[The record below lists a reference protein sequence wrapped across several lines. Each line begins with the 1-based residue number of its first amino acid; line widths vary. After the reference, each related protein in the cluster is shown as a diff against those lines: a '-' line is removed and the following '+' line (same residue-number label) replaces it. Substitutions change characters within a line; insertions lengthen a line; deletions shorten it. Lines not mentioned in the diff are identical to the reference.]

1 MGSCADEHLGW
12 SGNFFLVGREAF
24 LLGDSRL
31 PSRAFWGGLSRR
43 EKQKTWAE
51 RQHCHWLQDLEVYPK
66 PTDGLLC
73 CWEHLDSGLCSLPC
87 IGNAKDRVALGN
99 VERNMVYLMSV
110 FPGIS
115 APISVVCRVGKL
127 RLQLPLVVNVGLSL
141 GLEQRQ
147 QVWRCGG
154 WKRLL
159 ETPVLSTNSLPV
171 PSETLPVFREEAYV
185 CGEDGETEALG
196 YPSCQNEAR

>member
-1 MGSCADEHLGW
+1 M
-12 SGNFFLVGREAF
+12 
-24 LLGDSRL
+24 LLGASRL
-31 PSRAFWGGLSRR
+31 RSVFSASHRQRQGQGGLGQRGGKHGIFNVCLSWCLS
-43 EKQKTWAE
+43 T
-51 RQHCHWLQDLEVYPK
+51 
-66 PTDGLLC
+66 
-73 CWEHLDSGLCSLPC
+73 HLSG
-87 IGNAKDRVALGN
+87 
-99 VERNMVYLMSV
+99 MS
-110 FPGIS
+110 S
-115 APISVVCRVGKL
+115 GKL

-159 ETPVLSTNSLPV
+159 ETPVLSTDSLPV